1 MPLYLCHAIDASGNQ
16 VRRQVEA
23 DNALEAK
30 DRLLSQS
37 LTVYQVDLV
46 GQPNDHFR
54 LTLSA
59 AKKALLVRQLAT
71 FLGAGYTLEEALKS
85 CARQSQDKKTASL
98 SRAIHQRLVE
108 GIPFYQVLR
117 QYPKLFDETFTATI
131 EAGEASGFLAAV
143 LERLADLTEST
154 QQLRSQML
162 QALIYP
168 FILLLVSLFLV
179 GYLML
184 AVVPEVVN
192 VFSKSGQALPWLTEV
207 LLQLSGFFTQHYIAV
222 AVILL
227 LIYLVIKWLA
237 RKGKNLYRWH
247 VFLLRFPVSSALTK
261 DYQTANYALTLSVL
275 LQSGV
280 KLIDA
285 LRISAQTL
293 SNLAL
298 KQQAVAA
305 TESVL
310 KGQSLAQSLMSEKHV
325 FSGLLIEL
333 ISSGERTGTLTQMLE
348 KAGTLLLQQSQSR
361 VKTLTAL
368 LGPLMILL
376 MGLVIFMI
384 VLAILLPIFDLNQ
397 LII

>member
-1 MPLYLCHAIDASGNQ
+1 MPLYLCHAVDASGNL
-16 VRRQVEA
+16 VRRQIEA
-23 DNALEAK
+23 DSVLEAK
-30 DRLLSQS
+30 DILSSQS
-37 LTVYQVDLV
+37 LTVYEVELLV
-46 GQPNDHFR
+46 QQGNSLR
-54 LTLSA
+54 LTLSS

-85 CARQSQDKKTASL
+85 CARQSQDKKLKEL
-98 SRAIHQRLVE
+98 STVIHQRLVE
-108 GIPFYQVLR
+108 GIPFHQILR
-117 QYPKLFDETFTATI
+117 RYPRIFDETFTATI
-131 EAGEASGFLAAV
+131 QAGEASGFLAAV
-143 LERLADLTEST
+143 LNRLADLTEST
-154 QQLRSQML
+154 QQLRSQVF

-168 FILLLVSLFLV
+168 LILLVVSLSLI

-192 VFSKSGQALPWLTEV
+192 VFSESGQALPLLTKA
-207 LLQLSGFFTQHYIAV
+207 LLQLSAFFSQYYGVIIAIFV
-222 AVILL
+222 GVF
-227 LIYLVIKWLA
+227 LVIKRIL
-237 RKGKNLYRWH
+237 KKEKYLYRWH
-247 VFLLRFPVSSALTK
+247 VFLVRLPAFSSLVK
-261 DYQTANYALTLSVL
+261 NYQTANYALTLSVL

-298 KQQAVAA
+298 KQQAVSA
-305 TESVL
+305 TDAVL

-325 FSGLLIEL
+325 FPGLLIEL
-333 ISSGERTGTLTQMLE
+333 TGSGERTGTLTHMLE
-348 KAGTLLLQQSQSR
+348 KAGTLLLQESQSR

-376 MGLVIFMI
+376 MGLVVFMI

-397 LII
+397 LIT